1 MHRRQLKA
9 AALVVPVVAAL
20 SLGNTADATSL
31 AAIPC
36 DVTALNNA
44 IVAANDNTGPHT
56 IRLAP
61 RCVYNV
67 LTPASTG
74 GLGPNALPLITG
86 TVTLLGNKT
95 TIRRDPD
102 AAEGFRIAQI
112 DGPGGRL
119 TVEGVTATGGGYLDY
134 AGTYLP
140 TDGGT
145 LILKHS
151 TVTNSTANQGG
162 AIFVNQSSTLE
173 MYDSVVRDSAGQR
186 GGAIYNGPGST
197 TLLQKTKVVRNQA
210 TELGGGVFTA
220 GVSMTIKNSHI
231 DDNRAFQ
238 QGGGIYNDRSP
249 LDISSTTI
257 ADNRAG
263 QTGGGIA
270 NDGTTT
276 LTDTKVR
283 RNIALNGGGVWQGTS
298 AGTALTLV
306 RSRIVEN
313 TPNNCRP
320 VGSVPGCTN

>member
-1 MHRRQLKA
+1 M
-9 AALVVPVVAAL
+9 
-20 SLGNTADATSL
+20 
-31 AAIPC
+31 
-36 DVTALNNA
+36 
-44 IVAANDNTGPHT
+44 
-56 IRLAP
+56 
-61 RCVYNV
+61 
-67 LTPASTG
+67 
-74 GLGPNALPLITG
+74 
-86 TVTLLGNKT
+86 
-95 TIRRDPD
+95 
-102 AAEGFRIAQI
+102 
-112 DGPGGRL
+112 
-119 TVEGVTATGGGYLDY
+119 
-134 AGTYLP
+134 
-140 TDGGT
+140 
-145 LILKHS
+145 
-151 TVTNSTANQGG
+151 
-162 AIFVNQSSTLE
+162 NQSSTLE

-298 AGTALTLV
+298 M
-306 RSRIVEN
+306 RH
-313 TPNNCRP
+313 RP
-320 VGSVPGCTN
+320 DPRQEPDRREHAQQLPQLVGSVPGCTN